1 MQERNVI
8 HRDIKPEN
16 ILIMDQDRMHVKLCD
31 FGWSTHTIDER
42 RMTFCGTVDYVA
54 PELIYQ
60 EPYDDKIDIW
70 AVGILTYELLTGAA
84 PFTGPNEK
92 DTYSNITNLDL
103 QANEIY
109 ERISDEAKD
118 FITKILV
125 SVPAKR
131 IGLKEMVKHPWLRR
145 DSMFSSGGEY

>member
-1 MQERNVI
+1 
-8 HRDIKPEN
+8 
-16 ILIMDQDRMHVKLCD
+16 MHVKLCD

-70 AVGILTYELLTGAA
+70 AVGVLTYELLTGSA
-84 PFTGPNEK
+84 PFTGQNEK

-103 QANEIY
+103 QGNAVY
-109 ERISDEAKD
+109 ESVSIDAKD
-118 FITKILV
+118 FISRILV
-125 SVPAKR
+125 STPTKR
-131 IGLKEMVKHPWLRR
+131 MSLQDMLKHPWLREN
-145 DSMFSSGGEY
+145 SLFE